1 MSNVG
6 RFGAVFLVV
15 ALALAVLR
23 RRPEI
28 LAWVAAA
35 ALAGDLL
42 SRGLRLVVDRP
53 RPSTRYAEP
62 HPLVH
67 APSDPSFPSGHATT
81 AFACAAMLGW
91 FAPRL
96 AIPLFLLAAA
106 IAYSRVYV
114 GVHYPL
120 DVIGGA
126 LLGLLIAT
134 ALIALRRLAAS
145 RRR

>member
-1 MSNVG
+1 VSNLAV
-6 RFGAVFLVV
+6 FGAVFLAV

-28 LAWVAAA
+28 FAWVAAA
-35 ALAGDLL
+35 DLTGDLL
-42 SRGLRLVVDRP
+42 SRGLRLLVDRA

-67 APSDPSFPSGHATT
+67 APGDPSFPSGHATT
-81 AFACAAMLGW
+81 AFACAAMLSW
-91 FAPRL
+91 FVPKL
-96 AIPLFLLAAA
+96 AVPLVLLAVA
-106 IAYSRVYV
+106 IAYSRIYV

-126 LLGLLIAT
+126 LLGLLIAA